1 MRPSRLDTIAPVDV
15 IKADTITNQASTEL
29 AQGLSAAAPSIDF
42 PRPAVTDGTDS
53 VRPATL
59 RGLSPDQALVL
70 INGKR
75 RHASSLVNI
84 NGSVGRGSAAVD
96 LNTVPE
102 SALNGLEILRDGAS
116 AQYGSDAIAGVIN
129 LKLRKADHGGNL
141 TAGFSEY
148 ITKVKGPFSSR
159 DAYDG
164 RTYSVSGWSGFKL
177 GSDGF
182 LTLSGELKS
191 RAPTSRGDVD
201 KRSGAPVPF
210 VVTSRFGDPAERA
223 VTLFANASK
232 PLGNDWESYGFA
244 SYQNRKDQSAAN
256 FRQSTNSGN
265 VPALYPNGFL
275 PLIDAHTE
283 DYAATGGLKGNWGEW
298 ATDLSLTYG
307 NNKLSYA
314 TANSVNASLGAASK
328 KGFYDGYMQ
337 YGEWVADANFSQG
350 FDIKGLYT
358 PLNVAIGF
366 EGRKETYKIAAGE
379 LQSYQNGNA
388 VGGTLPAGAQGF
400 PGFTPGNA
408 TNAERTN
415 IGVYVDT
422 ETNFTQAFS
431 AGFAARAEHYSDFGD
446 NLSGKLGARYDF
458 TPSFALRGAISTG
471 FRAPSLQQQYF
482 TSTATNFIVVGG
494 VNQPFEITTFPV
506 SSSVAKALGAVQLRP
521 EKSTN
526 YSFGGVFHK
535 GPFEVTLDGYQI
547 RITDRIILSENIL
560 RTFSPA
566 VAALL
571 GTSGGGRFFIN
582 GVNTQTRGVDLVAHY
597 RLKTASLGSFDF
609 SLAANNSNTLILKQ
623 PFVNTQSTLTPA
635 PALFARVNQ
644 NLLADSTPE
653 NKDTLSIDWK
663 SGDWG
668 ISTLA
673 VYYGKIL
680 IAQSTATLDYYN
692 KDATLVNLSVR
703 YKIPKSKTVI
713 SFGADN
719 LFDQYPTQLPA
730 NLRTLAAN
738 GINTSSFNGG
748 AVYSGR
754 SPYGFNGRNVFVK
767 ISQNF

>member
-164 RTYSVSGWSGFKL
+164 RTYSVSGWSGFK
-177 GSDGF
+177 
-182 LTLSGELKS
+182 
-191 RAPTSRGDVD
+191 
-201 KRSGAPVPF
+201 
-210 VVTSRFGDPAERA
+210 
-223 VTLFANASK
+223 
-232 PLGNDWESYGFA
+232 WESYGFA